1 MHIRIQLYGD
11 FSLGCNIVQLL
22 RVLKRLAVIAAGSDI
37 DYC

>member
-11 FSLGCNIVQLL
+11 FALGYIVVQLL
-22 RVLKRLAVIAAGSDI
+22 RAPKRLAVIAAGSDI